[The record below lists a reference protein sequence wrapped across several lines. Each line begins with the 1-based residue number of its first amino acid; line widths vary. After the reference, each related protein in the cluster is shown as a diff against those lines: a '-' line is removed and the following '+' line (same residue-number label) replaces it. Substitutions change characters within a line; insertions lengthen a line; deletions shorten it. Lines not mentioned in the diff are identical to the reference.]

1 VCIISP
7 FFEVENLAKLKKKK
21 EKLLEIILLKK
32 NISKISPISMS
43 KNGKISP
50 GKKKEK
56 EKKRN
61 CTLVPTLFF
70 RGFGFFSKNSF
81 FL

>member
-1 VCIISP
+1 
-7 FFEVENLAKLKKKK
+7 
-21 EKLLEIILLKK
+21 
-32 NISKISPISMS
+32 MS

-50 GKKKEK
+50 GKK
-56 EKKRN
+56 EKKEN